1 VDRTIFIKPARRDLV
16 VRDPATAEAL
26 PAEGALRPRS
36 SYWMRRLR
44 DGDVVE
50 AKPAKR
56 GTRKSEES

>member
-1 VDRTIFIKPARRDLV
+1 VDRTIFIKPARRELI

-26 PAEGALRPRS
+26 PAEGACRPRS

-56 GTRKSEES
+56 ARKSEES